1 MHQQSTQAGPRFG
14 LIGAKLGHSLSPE
27 IHAKLGNYRYDLI
40 ELTEEEVGPF
50 LTSGD
55 FQGLNVTIPYKKT
68 VIPYCTEL
76 TPRAKAIGSVNTL
89 VRLPDGGLL
98 GDNTDYAGFLWMV
111 ERSGLSVK
119 GKKCLVLGSGG
130 ASLTVRAVLHDLE
143 ASEVVVISRSG
154 PDNYEN
160 LEKHANARLI
170 VNTTPVGMFPNC
182 NASPLQSLDPFPE
195 LEGVLDI
202 VYNPAH
208 TDLMQMAMKKDLPA
222 VNGLGMLVTQAKV
235 AAERFLGHAIP
246 DSAIDGILS
255 DMTLA
260 SANIVLIGMP
270 GSGKSTVGRRIAE
283 KLHRKFL
290 DTDDLI
296 IKKDGRQ
303 IPDIFAKDGE
313 AFFRGLETAV
323 IEELSHEHGLVIAT
337 GGGAVMRERNRELL
351 RRNGLIVWLD
361 RPIEDLPSY
370 GRPLSQS
377 RGVEAIFAEREPV
390 YRGFADRVVKNR
402 TVKEAV
408 SQILGEHK

>member
-1 MHQQSTQAGPRFG
+1 MTQQRFG
-14 LIGAKLGHSLSPE
+14 LIGAKLGHSLSPD
-27 IHAKLGNYRYDLI
+27 IHAKLGTYRYDLI
-40 ELTEEEVGPF
+40 ELSEEEVGPF

-55 FQGLNVTIPYKKT
+55 FQGPNVTIPYKKT

-111 ERSGLSVK
+111 ERSGLSVA

-130 ASLTVRAVLHDLE
+130 ASLTVRAVLSDLGAGE
-143 ASEVVVISRSG
+143 IVVISRSG
-154 PDNYEN
+154 PDNYVN
-160 LEKHANARLI
+160 LEKHADARLI

-182 NASPLQSLDPFPE
+182 NASPLETLDVFPD

-208 TDLMQMAMKKDLPA
+208 TDLMQMALRRGLPA
-222 VNGLGMLVTQAKV
+222 VNGLGMLVTQAKA
-235 AAERFLGHAIP
+235 AAERFLGHAVP

-255 DMTLA
+255 DLTLA
-260 SANIVLIGMP
+260 FANIVLIGMP
-270 GSGKSTVGRRIAE
+270 GSGKTTVGKRIAE
-283 KLHRKFL
+283 RLHRRFV
-290 DTDDLI
+290 DTDELVI
-296 IKKDGRQ
+296 RKDGRQ
-303 IPDIFAKDGE
+303 IPQIFAEDGE
-313 AFFRGLETAV
+313 LFFRGLETAV
-323 IEELSHEHGLVIAT
+323 IEELSHEHGLVVAT

-351 RRNGLIVWLD
+351 RRNGIIFWLD

-390 YRGFADRVVKNR
+390 YRAFADRVVECR
-402 TVKEAV
+402 TVKGAV
-408 SQILGEHK
+408 SQILGEQS

>member
-1 MHQQSTQAGPRFG
+1 MTQQRFG
-14 LIGAKLGHSLSPE
+14 LIGAKLGHSLSPD
-27 IHAKLGNYRYDLI
+27 IHAKLGTYRYDLI
-40 ELTEEEVGPF
+40 ELSEEEVGPF

-111 ERSGLSVK
+111 ERSGLSVA

-130 ASLTVRAVLHDLE
+130 ASLTVRAVLSDLGADE
-143 ASEVVVISRSG
+143 IVVISRSG
-154 PDNYEN
+154 PDNYGN
-160 LEKHANARLI
+160 LEKHADARLI

-182 NASPLQSLDPFPE
+182 NASPLETLDVFPD

-208 TDLMQMAMKKDLPA
+208 TDLMQMALRRGLPA
-222 VNGLGMLVTQAKV
+222 VNGLGMLVTQAKA
-235 AAERFLGHAIP
+235 AAERFLGHAVP

-255 DMTLA
+255 DLTLA
-260 SANIVLIGMP
+260 FANIVLIGMP
-270 GSGKSTVGRRIAE
+270 GSGKTTVGKRIAE
-283 KLHRKFL
+283 RLHRRFV
-290 DTDDLI
+290 DTDELVI
-296 IKKDGRQ
+296 RKDGRQ
-303 IPDIFAKDGE
+303 IPQIFAEDGE
-313 AFFRGLETAV
+313 PFFRGLETAV

-351 RRNGLIVWLD
+351 RRNGIIFWLD
-361 RPIEDLPSY
+361 RPVADLPSY

-390 YRGFADRVVKNR
+390 YRTFADRVVECR
-402 TVKEAV
+402 TVKGAV
-408 SQILGEHK
+408 SQILGEQS

>member
-1 MHQQSTQAGPRFG
+1 MTQQRFG
-14 LIGAKLGHSLSPE
+14 LIGAKLGHSLSPD
-27 IHAKLGNYRYDLI
+27 IHAKLGTYRYDLI
-40 ELTEEEVGPF
+40 ELSEEEVGPF

-111 ERSGLSVK
+111 ERSGLSVA

-130 ASLTVRAVLHDLE
+130 ASLTVRAVLSDLGAGE
-143 ASEVVVISRSG
+143 IVVISRSG
-154 PDNYEN
+154 PDNYVN
-160 LEKHANARLI
+160 LEMHADARLI
-170 VNTTPVGMFPNC
+170 VNTTPGGMVPNC
-182 NASPLQSLDPFPE
+182 NASPLETLDVFPD

-208 TDLMQMAMKKDLPA
+208 TDLMQMALRRGLPA
-222 VNGLGMLVTQAKV
+222 VNGLGMLVTQAKA
-235 AAERFLGHAIP
+235 AAERFLGHAVP

-255 DMTLA
+255 DLTLA
-260 SANIVLIGMP
+260 FANIVLIGMP
-270 GSGKSTVGRRIAE
+270 GSGKTTVGKRIAE
-283 KLHRKFL
+283 RLHRRFV
-290 DTDDLI
+290 DTDELVI
-296 IKKDGRQ
+296 RKDGRQ
-303 IPDIFAKDGE
+303 IPQIFAEDGE
-313 AFFRGLETAV
+313 LFFRGLETAV
-323 IEELSHEHGLVIAT
+323 IEELSHEHGLVVAT

-351 RRNGLIVWLD
+351 RRNGIIFWLD

-390 YRGFADRVVKNR
+390 YRTFADRVVECR
-402 TVKEAV
+402 TVKGAV
-408 SQILGEHK
+408 SQILGEQS